1 MNNLLNI
8 PVKFIH
14 LRFVKYLSSHS
25 VARSSSSKW
34 AGGRKGESVRAAAA
48 AAKVMA
54 FLVVVVAI

>member
-48 AAKVMA
+48 AKVMA